1 LKLLKDFQDISDKTP
16 LLADLKPSGKYLME
30 DLHEVGG
37 VPAVMKYLLKGITP
51 RRLLDHNSG
60 KTIAE
65 NLEMVPAL
73 NDGQDVIHEIQKH

>member
-1 LKLLKDFQDISDKTP
+1 MP
-16 LLADLKPSGKYLME
+16 
-30 DLHEVGG
+30 
-37 VPAVMKYLLKGITP
+37 
-51 RRLLDHNSG
+51 G